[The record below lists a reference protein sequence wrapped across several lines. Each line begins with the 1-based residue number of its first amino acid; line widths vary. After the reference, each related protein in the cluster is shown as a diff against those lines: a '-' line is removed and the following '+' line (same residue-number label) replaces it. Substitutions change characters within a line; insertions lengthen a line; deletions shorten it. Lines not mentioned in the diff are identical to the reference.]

1 MQEGY
6 FKWQHL
12 YNPPALLLPNLMTA
26 CAFNAAQILIEH
38 CGHYV
43 GNKHFFKDFLSP
55 VNYEKFGD
63 FRDRTG
69 QMTRLIIMAKW

>member
-1 MQEGY
+1 
-6 FKWQHL
+6 
-12 YNPPALLLPNLMTA
+12 MTA

-43 GNKHFFKDFLSP
+43 KNKHFFKDFLSP